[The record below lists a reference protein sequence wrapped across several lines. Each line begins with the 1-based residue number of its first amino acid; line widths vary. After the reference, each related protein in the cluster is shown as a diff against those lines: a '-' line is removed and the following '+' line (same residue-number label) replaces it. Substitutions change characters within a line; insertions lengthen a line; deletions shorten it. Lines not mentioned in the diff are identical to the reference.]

1 MRTLVIPLL
10 LAISF
15 VAAGCASGGSG
26 GEVVLEVSQLSHL
39 TEADLAKYQHYTAL
53 GVIRTLRPEWVATD
67 PDRIRVFCE
76 PGSQRGLGDLQGY
89 MVREIKEIR
98 YHPKRHTTGNH
109 STYAYI
115 KVTLKG

>member
-1 MRTLVIPLL
+1 MRP
-10 LAISF
+10 LAIPFLLVVSL
-15 VAAGCASGGSG
+15 VAAGCASGGQRELA
-26 GEVVLEVSQLSHL
+26 EVPHAPL
-39 TEADLAKYQHYTAL
+39 TEADLAEYQDFTAL

-76 PGSQRGLGDLQGY
+76 PGSQGRLGDLQGY

-98 YHPKRHTTGNH
+98 YHPQRHTTGNH

-115 KVTLKG
+115 TVTLKG